1 MKYLKY
7 SFRFKIISLLLCF
20 TQLTYAQKTGSITGF
35 VVDKATQQSLAGAS
49 VILAGAQR
57 SAIADSSGK
66 FWITGIP
73 VNSYNLEVSKVG
85 YRMVTVFNIVIT
97 SGNES
102 SYTIELEQQVSSL
115 SEVVVKASKRTA
127 RAATLET
134 PLSVQR
140 LTSEEI
146 KSNPGGNF
154 DISKVIQT
162 LPGVGGGQQGGS
174 FRNDIIIRGGAPN
187 ENVFYLD
194 GIEVPVI
201 NHFQTQGSSGGPQGI
216 LNVSFIEDVKL
227 SSSAFD
233 ARYDNALSSVFQFR
247 QKNGNPNRLQGN
259 FRLSATDA
267 SLTMEGPLSKNK
279 KTTFLASVRRSYLQL
294 LFKAIDLPIRP
305 NYWDFQAKV
314 THQINNKTTL
324 TILGIGAIDEFR
336 FEAPKDASPE
346 KLYTINS
353 NVLVNQWNYTFGI
366 SLKRN
371 IPNGY
376 WNLALSRNYFN
387 NDIEKYEDNQ
397 NPTAAN
403 KTLDVVSA
411 EAETKLRFDVNKIL
425 SGWKI
430 AYGASA
436 QLADYSN
443 TTFNVIR
450 KELRDDGGNLVQPAV
465 VANFKSPLDPFFK
478 LGAFVQ
484 AGKRFATN
492 RLGISAGLRTD
503 MNSFT
508 SDGMNG
514 LQTLSPRI
522 SFSYVLADKWTWNAS
537 AGIYYKMPPYTIL
550 GFSDNNNMLV
560 NKNARYQRST
570 HYTTGFEFLL
580 NDGLRFTVEGFYKQY
595 SHVPVSVRNGI
606 SLANLG
612 TDFTLLGNEAVTTNG
627 KGRAYG
633 FEFFTQKKLTRNFFG
648 ILSYTWYRSLYSG
661 SNGKYISSSWD
672 NRHLLSIT
680 WGYKFPRNWEL
691 GLKFRYQGGAPFTP
705 FDELQSRLN
714 YLSQGVGVLNYA
726 QLNNNRLTGFNSSD
740 VRIDKKWNLRKI
752 TIDVFLDVT
761 NWYVAKN
768 PAIPEYTF
776 KRNAANTAF
785 ETTDGLP
792 IKADGSNAIPTR
804 VKNDDP
810 FVTPTIG
817 VIFEF

>member
-1 MKYLKY
+1 MKPVL
-7 SFRFKIISLLLCF
+7 FLLLVF
-20 TQLTYAQKTGSITGF
+20 FVSLTSFSQNTGSITGV
-35 VVDKATQQSLAGAS
+35 VVDKSTQQPLDGAS
-49 VILAGAQR
+49 IKLDG
-57 SAIADSSGK
+57 SEKGAIADSLGK
-66 FWITGIP
+66 FRIASIP
-73 VNSYNLEVSKVG
+73 VKSYNLEISKVG
-85 YRMVTVFNIVIT
+85 YKTLTLYNIVIN
-97 SGNES
+97 SGNENNYS
-102 SYTIELEQQVSSL
+102 IELEQSVTSL
-115 SEVVVKASKRTA
+115 SEVVIKANKRTA

-233 ARYDNALSSVFQFR
+233 ARYDNALSSVFQFK
-247 QKNGNPNRLQGN
+247 QKNGNPNHFQGN
-259 FRLSATDA
+259 FRLSATEA
-267 SLTMEGPLSKNK
+267 ALTAEGPLSKNN
-279 KTTFLASVRRSYLQL
+279 KTTFLASARRSYLQL

-305 NYWDFQAKV
+305 NYWDFQTKI
-314 THQINNKTTL
+314 THPINKKTTL
-324 TILGIGAIDEFR
+324 TFLGIGAIDEFR
-336 FEAPKDASPE
+336 FEAPKDATPE

-353 NVLVNQWNYTFGI
+353 NVLVNQWNYTIGA
-366 SLKRN
+366 SLKKI
-371 IPNGY
+371 IPNGF
-376 WNLALSRNYFN
+376 WNLALSRTDFN

-397 NPTAAN
+397 NPTLAN
-403 KTLDVVSA
+403 KTLDIVSA
-411 EAETKLRFDVNKIL
+411 EKETKLRFDMNKNRN
-425 SGWKI
+425 GWKI

-443 TTFNVIR
+443 TTFSVIR
-450 KELRDDGGNLVQPAV
+450 KEIRDDGGAIVQPAV
-465 VANFKSPLDPFFK
+465 SSNFNSPLKSFLRF
-478 LGAFVQ
+478 GAFIQ
-484 AGKRFATN
+484 AGKRFAAN
-492 RLGISAGLRTD
+492 RLGISAGIRTD
-503 MNSFT
+503 MNTFT
-508 SDGMNG
+508 TDGMNG

-522 SFSYVLADKWTWNAS
+522 SFSYVLADKWTWNSS
-537 AGIYYKMPPYTIL
+537 AGIYYKIPPYTIL
-550 GFSDNNNMLV
+550 GFADNNNVLV
-560 NKNARYQRST
+560 NKNAKYQRSN
-570 HYTTGFEFLL
+570 HYTTGFEYLP
-580 NDGLRFTVEGFYKQY
+580 NDGLRITLEGFYKKY
-595 SHVPVSVRNGI
+595 SHVPVSNRNGI

-627 KGRAYG
+627 KGKAYG
-633 FEFFTQKKLTRNFFG
+633 VEFFVQKKLTKKFFG
-648 ILSYTWYRSLYSG
+648 ILSYTFYRSLYSG
-661 SNGKYISSSWD
+661 NDGKYIASSWD

-691 GLKFRYQGGAPFTP
+691 GLKFRYQGGSPFTP
-705 FDELQSRLN
+705 FDETLSRLN
-714 YLSQGVGVLNYA
+714 YLSQGVGTLDYSK
-726 QLNNNRLTGFNSSD
+726 LNNNRLTGFNSSD

-752 TIDVFLDVT
+752 TFDLFLDVT
-761 NWYVAKN
+761 NWYAAKN

-785 ETTDGLP
+785 LTTDGLS

-817 VIFEF
+817 LIIEF

>member
-1 MKYLKY
+1 MN
-7 SFRFKIISLLLCF
+7 RALLLSLALCVS
-20 TQLTYAQKTGSITGF
+20 QICAAQNTGSITGI
-35 VVDKATQQSLAGAS
+35 VVDKATQQPLEGTSIKLDGTS
-49 VILAGAQR
+49 KGT
-57 SAIADSSGK
+57 IADSAGK
-66 FWITGIP
+66 FRIAGIP
-73 VNSYNLEVSKVG
+73 VKSYNLEVSKVG
-85 YRMVTVFNIVIT
+85 YKTVVLYNIVIN
-97 SGNES
+97 SGNENN
-102 SYTIELEQQVSSL
+102 YTVELEQVATAL
-115 SEVVVKASKRTA
+115 SEVVLKVNKRTV

-233 ARYDNALSSVFQFR
+233 ARYDNALSSVFQFK
-247 QKNGNPNRLQGN
+247 QKNGNPNQFQGN
-259 FRLSATDA
+259 FRLSATEA
-267 SLTMEGPLSKNK
+267 ALTLEGPLSKNR
-279 KTTFLASVRRSYLQL
+279 KTTFLASARRSYLQL

-305 NYWDFQAKV
+305 NYWDFQTKI
-314 THQINNKTTL
+314 THQLNKKTTL
-324 TILGIGAIDEFR
+324 TFIGIGAIDEFR
-336 FEAPKDASPE
+336 FAAPKEATPE

-353 NVLVNQWNYTFGI
+353 NVLVNQWNYTIGA

-371 IPNGY
+371 ISNGF
-376 WNLALSRNYFN
+376 WNLALSRTDFN

-403 KTLDVVSA
+403 QSLDIVSG
-411 EAETKLRFDVNKIL
+411 ETETKLRFDVNKNRN
-425 SGWKI
+425 GWKI

-436 QLADYSN
+436 QAADYSN
-443 TTFNVIR
+443 TTFSVIR
-450 KELRDDGGNLVQPAV
+450 KEVRDGGGNIVQPAV
-465 VANFKSPLDPFFK
+465 TANFNSPLKPFLR

-484 AGKRFATN
+484 AGKRFADN
-492 RLGISAGLRTD
+492 RLGISAGIRTD
-503 MNSFT
+503 MNTFT
-508 SDGMNG
+508 TDGMNG

-522 SFSYVLADKWTWNAS
+522 SFSYVLTDKWTWNTS
-537 AGIYYKMPPYTIL
+537 AGIYYKIPPYTIL
-550 GFSDNNNMLV
+550 GFADNNNVLV
-560 NKNARYQRST
+560 NKNAKYQRSN
-570 HYTTGFEFLL
+570 HYTTGVEYLP
-580 NDGLRFTVEGFYKQY
+580 NDGLRFTLEGFYKQY
-595 SHVPVSVRNGI
+595 SNVPVSVRNGI
-606 SLANLG
+606 SLSNLG

-627 KGRAYG
+627 KGKAYG
-633 FEFFTQKKLTRNFFG
+633 VEFFVQKKLTNKFFG
-648 ILSYTWYRSLYSG
+648 ILSYTFYRSLYAG
-661 SNGKYISSSWD
+661 RDAKFIASSWD
-672 NRHLLSIT
+672 NQHLLSIT

-691 GLKFRYQGGAPFTP
+691 GLKFRYQGGAPYTP
-705 FDELQSRLN
+705 FDETLSRLN
-714 YLSQGVGVLNYA
+714 YLSQGTGTLNYA
-726 QLNNNRLTGFNSSD
+726 QLNTNRLSGFNSSD
-740 VRIDKKWNLRKI
+740 VRIDKKWNFRKT
-752 TIDVFLDVT
+752 TIDLFLDVT

-792 IKADGSNAIPTR
+792 IKTDGSNAIPTR

-817 VIFEF
+817 VIIEF

>member
-1 MKYLKY
+1 MKQ
-7 SFRFKIISLLLCF
+7 FFSLFFALCVIHVS
-20 TQLTYAQKTGSITGF
+20 YAQNTGSLTGF
-35 VVDKATQQSLAGAS
+35 IVDKSTQQPLEGAS
-49 VILAGAQR
+49 IKLDGTVKGT
-57 SAIADSSGK
+57 IADSLGK
-66 FWITGIP
+66 FRIAGIP
-73 VNSYNLEVSKVG
+73 VKSYNLEISKVG
-85 YRMVTVFNIVIT
+85 YKTFTLYNIVIN
-97 SGNES
+97 SGNENN
-102 SYTIELEQQVSSL
+102 YTIELEQSVISL
-115 SEVVVKASKRTA
+115 TEVVIKANKRTA

-233 ARYDNALSSVFQFR
+233 ARYDNALSSVFQFK
-247 QKNGNPNRLQGN
+247 QKNGNPNHFQGN
-259 FRLSATDA
+259 IRLSATEA
-267 SLTMEGPLSKNK
+267 ALTVEGPLSKNK
-279 KTTFLASVRRSYLQL
+279 KTTFLASARRSYLQL
-294 LFKAIDLPIRP
+294 LFKALDLPIRP
-305 NYWDFQAKV
+305 NFWDFQTKV
-314 THQINNKTTL
+314 AHQINKKTTL
-324 TILGIGAIDEFR
+324 TFLGIGAIDEFR
-336 FEAPKDASPE
+336 FEVPKKATPE

-353 NVLVNQWNYTFGI
+353 NVLVNQWNYTIGA

-371 IPNGY
+371 INHGF
-376 WNLALSRNYFN
+376 WNLALSRTDFN

-403 KTLDVVSA
+403 KSLDIVSA
-411 EAETKLRFDVNKIL
+411 EIETKLRFDVNKNRN
-425 SGWKI
+425 GWKM
-430 AYGASA
+430 AYGASI
-436 QLADYSN
+436 QLANYLN
-443 TTFNVIR
+443 TTFSVIR
-450 KELRDDGGNLVQPAV
+450 KEIRDDGGAIVQPAV
-465 VANFKSPLDPFFK
+465 SANFISPLKSFLR

-484 AGKRFATN
+484 AGKRFAAN
-492 RLGISAGLRTD
+492 RLGISAGIRTD
-503 MNSFT
+503 MNTFT
-508 SDGMNG
+508 TDGMNG

-522 SFSYVLADKWTWNAS
+522 SFSYVLADKWTWNTS
-537 AGIYYKMPPYTIL
+537 AGIYYKIPPYTIL
-550 GFSDNNNMLV
+550 GFADNNNVLV
-560 NKNARYQRST
+560 NKNAKYQRSN
-570 HYTTGFEFLL
+570 HYTTGFEYLP
-580 NDGLRFTVEGFYKQY
+580 NDGLRFTLEGFYKQY
-595 SHVPVSVRNGI
+595 SHVPVSNRNGI

-612 TDFTLLGNEAVTTNG
+612 TDFTLLGNEAVTTYG
-627 KGRAYG
+627 KGKAYG
-633 FEFFTQKKLTRNFFG
+633 VEFFVQKKLTKNFFG
-648 ILSYTWYRSLYSG
+648 ILSYTFYRSLYSG
-661 SNGKYISSSWD
+661 RDAKYIASSWD
-672 NRHLLSIT
+672 NQHLLSVT

-691 GLKFRYQGGAPFTP
+691 GLKFRYQGGAPYTQ
-705 FDELQSRLN
+705 FDETLSRLN
-714 YLSQGVGVLNYA
+714 YLSQGVGTLNYT
-726 QLNNNRLTGFNSSD
+726 QLNTNRLTAFNSSD
-740 VRIDKKWNLRKI
+740 VRIDKKWNFRKT
-752 TIDVFLDVT
+752 TIDLFLDVS

-792 IKADGSNAIPTR
+792 IKSDGSNAIPTR

-817 VIFEF
+817 FIIEF

>member
-1 MKYLKY
+1 MKQA
-7 SFRFKIISLLLCF
+7 IILFFALCF
-20 TQLTYAQKTGSITGF
+20 LKISYAQNTGSITGF
-35 VVDKATQQSLAGAS
+35 VVDKTTQQPLEGAS
-49 VILAGAQR
+49 IKLDGSVKGT
-57 SAIADSSGK
+57 IADSLGK
-66 FWITGIP
+66 FRIAGIP
-73 VNSYNLEVSKVG
+73 VKSYNLEISKVG
-85 YRMVTVFNIVIT
+85 YKTFTLYNIVIN
-97 SGNES
+97 SGNENN
-102 SYTIELEQQVSSL
+102 YTIELEQSATSL
-115 SEVVVKASKRTA
+115 TEVVIKANKRTV

-233 ARYDNALSSVFQFR
+233 ARYDNALSSVFQFK
-247 QKNGNPNRLQGN
+247 QKNGNPNQFQGN
-259 FRLSATDA
+259 IRLSATEA
-267 SLTMEGPLSKNK
+267 ALTMEGPLSKNK
-279 KTTFLASVRRSYLQL
+279 KTTFLASARRSYLQL
-294 LFKAIDLPIRP
+294 LFKALDLPIRP
-305 NYWDFQAKV
+305 NYWDFQTKI
-314 THQINNKTTL
+314 THQINKKTTL
-324 TILGIGAIDEFR
+324 TFLGIGAIDEFR
-336 FEAPKDASPE
+336 FEAPKDATPE

-353 NVLVNQWNYTFGI
+353 NVLVNQWNYTIGA

-371 IPNGY
+371 ITNGF
-376 WNLALSRNYFN
+376 WNLALSRTDFN

-403 KTLDVVSA
+403 KSLDIVSA
-411 EAETKLRFDVNKIL
+411 EKETKLRFDLNKNRN
-425 SGWKI
+425 GWKV

-443 TTFNVIR
+443 STYSVIR
-450 KELRDDGGNLVQPAV
+450 KEIRDDGGTIVQPAV
-465 VANFKSPLDPFFK
+465 SANFTSPLKTFLR

-484 AGKRFATN
+484 AGKRFAAN
-492 RLGISAGLRTD
+492 RLGISAGIRTD
-503 MNSFT
+503 MNTFT
-508 SDGMNG
+508 KDGMNG

-522 SFSYVLADKWTWNAS
+522 SFSYVLADKWTWNS
-537 AGIYYKMPPYTIL
+537 SVGTYYKIPPYTIL
-550 GFSDNNNMLV
+550 GFADNNNVLV
-560 NKNARYQRST
+560 NKNAKYQRSN
-570 HYTTGFEFLL
+570 HYTTGFEYLP
-580 NDGLRFTVEGFYKQY
+580 NDGLRFTIEGFYKQY
-595 SHVPVSVRNGI
+595 SNVPVSNRNGI

-612 TDFTLLGNEAVTTNG
+612 TDFTLLGNEAITTNG
-627 KGRAYG
+627 KGKAYG
-633 FEFFTQKKLTRNFFG
+633 VEFFVQKKLTKNFFG
-648 ILSYTWYRSLYSG
+648 IFSYTFYRSLYSG
-661 SNGKYISSSWD
+661 RDAKYIASSWD
-672 NRHLLSIT
+672 NQHLLSVT

-705 FDELQSRLN
+705 FDETLSRLN
-714 YLSQGVGVLNYA
+714 YLSQGVGTLNYA
-726 QLNNNRLTGFNSSD
+726 QLNNNRLAGFNSSD
-740 VRIDKKWNLRKI
+740 VRIDKKWNFRKT
-752 TIDVFLDVT
+752 TIDLFLDVT

-792 IKADGSNAIPTR
+792 IKANGSNAIPTR

-817 VIFEF
+817 IIIEF